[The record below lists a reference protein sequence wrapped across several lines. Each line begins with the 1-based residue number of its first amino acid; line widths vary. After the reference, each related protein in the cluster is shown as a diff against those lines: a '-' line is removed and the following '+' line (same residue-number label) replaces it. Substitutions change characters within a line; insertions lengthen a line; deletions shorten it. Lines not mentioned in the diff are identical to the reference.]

1 MKSLINSFFNYKS
14 IFISIILT
22 FSLAETVGQLN
33 QVYKVNTSSAE
44 QYFKI
49 ADLLQ
54 ADIEP
59 KSSDWL
65 ALFNSSIYEMMIAGN
80 AIDTSELK
88 SVMKKI
94 FKPSTIQFSLKHLTP
109 IEKDEVIKFHK
120 LLIK

>member
-1 MKSLINSFFNYKS
+1 MKSLINSLFNYKS
-14 IFISIILT
+14 LFISIILT

-33 QVYKVNTSSAE
+33 QVCKVNTSSAE

-49 ADLLQ
+49 ADLLL

-65 ALFNSSIYEMMIAGN
+65 ALFNSSVYEMMIAGN

-88 SVMKKI
+88 SVMKKY
-94 FKPSTIQFSLKHLTP
+94 SSLLQLNFHLR
-109 IEKDEVIKFHK
+109 IYH
-120 LLIK
+120 LLKNIILII